1 MARKVERVPQVI
13 SRVGS
18 VNAAGKQD
26 GFTLLEVVCVLV
38 IIGILAAIA
47 LPANPLGT
55 SRSRL
60 EGYAL
65 ETAALLKA
73 DRNAAMRQHREI
85 ATVVDADVRVI
96 RSGASARV
104 VRVPA
109 DVKLDAALASRCNQ
123 RAEAGTIR
131 YFASGMSCG
140 GVIAL
145 SRGAAAF
152 EIRVNWLTGGVEV
165 VSIN

>member
-1 MARKVERVPQVI
+1 MT
-13 SRVGS
+13 SRVGHVS
-18 VNAAGKQD
+18 AGTRQD
-26 GFTLLEVVCVLV
+26 GFTLVEVICVLV

-47 LPANPLGT
+47 LPSIPVKT
-55 SRSRL
+55 SRPRL

-73 DRNAAMRQHREI
+73 DRNAAMRQHKEVETI
-85 ATVVDADVRVI
+85 IDAPFRAI
-96 RSGASARV
+96 RSGANGRT

-109 DVKLDAALASRCNQ
+109 DVKLDAMLANRCNQ
-123 RAEAGTIR
+123 RAAGSTIR

-145 SRGAAAF
+145 SRGDASYQV
-152 EIRVNWLTGGVEV
+152 RVNWLTGGVDV
-165 VSIN
+165 VQIN